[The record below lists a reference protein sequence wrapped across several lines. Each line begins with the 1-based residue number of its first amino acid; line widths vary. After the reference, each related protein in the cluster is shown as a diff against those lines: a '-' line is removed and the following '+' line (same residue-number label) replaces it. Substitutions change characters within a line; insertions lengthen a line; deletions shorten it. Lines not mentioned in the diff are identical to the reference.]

1 MSTLSLLIAHAQGP
15 LLLGLL
21 IARAQ
26 GPLLLGLLI
35 AHAQG
40 PLLKKKFEK
49 HGCDKYLER

>member
-26 GPLLLGLLI
+26 GPLLSRNKVSFIIYG
-35 AHAQG
+35 
-40 PLLKKKFEK
+40 KFEK
-49 HGCDKYLER
+49 ER